1 MRKYPKFL
9 KSLPEF
15 YGLGFPDLCVLMAM
29 LYFSMLFN
37 FRPFASIS
45 LSALAILTFKFVRKN
60 FDLIGWMLPMKK
72 DIFLSDA
79 WEVKNDSTI
88 SR

>member
-1 MRKYPKFL
+1 MKKYPKFL

-15 YGLGFPDLCVLMAM
+15 YGLGFPDLSVLMAM

-37 FRPFASIS
+37 LSPFASIS
-45 LSALAILTFKFVRKN
+45 LSGLAILACKFVRKN
-60 FDLIGWMLPMKK
+60 FDLIGWMLPKDK
-72 DIFLSDA
+72 DIFLSDST
-79 WEVKNDSTI
+79 EVKNDSTI